1 MPSIQNSGS
10 MGYAYN
16 HVQGAGVRDPLGTKR
31 RLEDSSASY
40 KTVYFLM
47 FEICLQMLVKST
59 RVEGDKMERMDLDC
73 ILMKIAARCK
83 LTTAAWPSPRLP

>member
-1 MPSIQNSGS
+1 
-10 MGYAYN
+10 
-16 HVQGAGVRDPLGTKR
+16 
-31 RLEDSSASY
+31 
-40 KTVYFLM
+40 M

-73 ILMKIAARCK
+73 ILMKIAARWK